1 MTIFFGV
8 FMLVKTLLFDISLT
22 KYIIR
27 YYKTYN
33 KFMQVEIFL
42 FILTAFKVTILLPNY
57 LIKNIN
63 WIYWVFIINSA
74 TTYWLSHVLHQRNC
88 VVWERSKR
96 YAWGVTGL
104 FMLRIFGLC
113 CIIFLAPAL
122 HSMVFGILYNENKD
136 EYNFLLTCDEP
147 DRIYPK
153 RFLIIYCMDF
163 ASAIVDMIFFICIPK
178 TAGKKA
184 RLKVS
189 R

>member
-27 YYKTYN
+27 YYKTY
-33 KFMQVEIFL
+33 KKLMQVEIFL

-63 WIYWVFIINSA
+63 WIYWVFIINSG

-88 VVWERSKR
+88 VVWERSQR
-96 YAWGVTGL
+96 YARGVTSL
-104 FMLRIFGLC
+104 FALRIIGLL
-113 CIIFLAPAL
+113 CIIFLAPAVHL
-122 HSMVFGILYNENKD
+122 IKFSILYDDNKD
-136 EYNFLLTCDEP
+136 EYNFLLTCDEEN
-147 DRIYPK
+147 RIYPT
-153 RFLIIYCMDF
+153 RFLMIYCMDF

-178 TAGKKA
+178 TAGTKA